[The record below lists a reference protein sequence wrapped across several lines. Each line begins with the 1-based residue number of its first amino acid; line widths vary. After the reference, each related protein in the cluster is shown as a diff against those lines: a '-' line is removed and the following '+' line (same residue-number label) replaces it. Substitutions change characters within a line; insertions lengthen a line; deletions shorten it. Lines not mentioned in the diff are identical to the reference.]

1 MSPMVSPFRPTTV
14 SEWKSF
20 WDGIV
25 TINVTPGEGQTE
37 EEAVQEILNTPLDA
51 LGQTGRVLGD
61 CTTGELIALMAELIG
76 TLG

>member
-1 MSPMVSPFRPTTV
+1 MVPNINKNINGATL
-14 SEWKSF
+14 SELVA
-20 WDGIV
+20 DGIV
-25 TINVTPGEGQTE
+25 TINVTPDEGQTE

-61 CTTGELIALMAELIG
+61 CTTGELIALMAEIIG